1 MAKRREKKKP
11 AGTGRYLIREV
22 EPKDLEGLYALS
34 KHLDSVNFPH
44 DKKVLKGLIQLARK
58 SFAGKIEDIFRR
70 QYMFVMQNVETGHV
84 AGTSMIFAQHGHPES
99 PHIFFDVMD
108 DERYSTTLDRHFRHI
123 TLRLGFNYEG
133 PSEIGALVLD
143 PKLRS
148 VGLGKPLSFV
158 RFVFMAMYRRNF
170 RDTVISELMP
180 PLFEDGRSLL
190 WEHLGRRFTGLD
202 YQEADKL
209 SHTNK
214 EFIISLFPH
223 TIHASLLPDDVR
235 ALIGEV
241 GDDTKPVRR
250 MLERVGFEYSH
261 RIDPFDGGPH
271 FEAGIDD
278 ITTCKG
284 TRRFAVSP
292 RTLSEE
298 DEAAALGRQRV
309 ESLQRRLVSV
319 GAPKPPYKFRAA
331 LAAGR
336 VESGE
341 LVLSSTTKKMLR
353 VKTGSDVWSAV
364 I

>member
-1 MAKRREKKKP
+1 MAKRVASKKKP
-11 AGTGRYLIREV
+11 AGRYVIREV
-22 EPKDLEGLYALS
+22 EPRDVDGLYALS

-44 DKKVLKGLIQLARK
+44 DKKVLKRVVNGARR
-58 SFAGKIEDIFRR
+58 SFTGKIEDPFRR
-70 QYMFVMQNVETGHV
+70 HYMFVMEDAGSGHV

-99 PHIFFDVMD
+99 PHIFFDVME

-143 PKLRS
+143 PKLRAN
-148 VGLGKPLSFV
+148 GLGKPLSFV

-170 RDTVISELMP
+170 RDSVISELMP
-180 PLFEDGRSLL
+180 PLLEDGRSRL

-250 MLERVGFEYSH
+250 MLEKVGFAYTD

-271 FEAGIDD
+271 FEAEVDQ
-278 ITTCKG
+278 ITVVKG

-292 RTLSEE
+292 NAI
-298 DEAAALGRQRV
+298 DEAEEAAVLSRKRV
-309 ESLQRRLVSV
+309 DRVDRRLICV
-319 GAPKPPYKFRAA
+319 GSPKPPFKFRAVLGGA
-331 LAAGR
+331 R
-336 VESGE
+336 VEGGE
-341 LVLSSTTKKMLR
+341 LVLTKETKRLLR
-353 VKTGSDVWSAV
+353 VQTGSDVWSAV
-364 I
+364 V

>member
-1 MAKRREKKKP
+1 MAKRVATKKKS
-11 AGTGRYLIREV
+11 AGRYVIREV
-22 EPKDLEGLYALS
+22 EPRDVDGLYALS

-44 DKKVLKGLIQLARK
+44 DKAVLKHLVTAARK
-58 SFAGKIEDIFRR
+58 SFTGKIEDVFRR
-70 QYMFVMQNVETGHV
+70 QYMFVMEEVGSHQV
-84 AGTSMIFAQHGHPES
+84 AGTSMIFAQHGHPEA
-99 PHIFFDVMD
+99 PHIFFDVME

-143 PKLRS
+143 PKLRAN
-148 VGLGKPLSFV
+148 GLGKPLSFV

-170 RDTVISELMP
+170 RDWVISELMP
-180 PLFEDGRSLL
+180 PLLEDGRSRL

-241 GDDTKPVRR
+241 GEETKPVRR
-250 MLERVGFEYSH
+250 MLEKVGFSYTD

-271 FEAGIDD
+271 FEAEVDKIS
-278 ITTCKG
+278 TVRG

-292 RTLSEE
+292 NYLTEAEE
-298 DEAAALGRQRV
+298 DAVLERKPNDVLD
-309 ESLQRRLVSV
+309 RRLICV
-319 GAPKPPYKFRAA
+319 GSPKPPYKFRAV
-331 LAAGR
+331 LGAGR
-336 VESGE
+336 VEGGE
-341 LVLSSTTKKMLR
+341 IVLTKETRKLLR
-353 VKTGSDVWSAV
+353 VQTGSDVWSAAV
-364 I
+364 